1 MQNENSKIKTKY
13 PLATAG
19 KRIIAKVLDI
29 AIISC
34 LVLAIGFSIF
44 CTDPNFQW
52 GEKLQ
57 IAGWRYGLFVT
68 LMAVIFFGLMLLL
81 PRLWGKTIGM
91 KALKL
96 SYFKK
101 ENVNYT
107 FAIFKHELFV
117 WEIVVIVAFA
127 MGWTLTGLNQL
138 QIDSLLKGAS
148 AIFASSAPEG
158 LDKACYYA
166 GTAFT
171 AFYGITIIFLIS
183 IIVAICITSGKPAY
197 HDKYSHIYIF
207 FKQPINDSSFKS
219 KPKVS
224 EIEIKAPGALS
235 AESLEE
241 IDNI

>member
-1 MQNENSKIKTKY
+1 MQNENNKTKIKY

-34 LVLAIGFSIF
+34 LVLALGFTIF

-52 GEKLQ
+52 GEKLT

-68 LMAVIFFGLMLLL
+68 LMAIIFFGLMLLL
-81 PRLWGKTIGM
+81 PRFWGKTIGM

-96 SYFKK
+96 SYYKK

-117 WEIVVIVAFA
+117 WEIVVIIAFA
-127 MGWTLTGLNQL
+127 MGWTLCGLNQL
-138 QIDSLLKGAS
+138 QIDSLLQGAS
-148 AIFASSAPEG
+148 AIFTSSVPEG

-171 AFYGITIIFLIS
+171 AFYGVSIIILIA
-183 IIVAICITSGKPAY
+183 IIVAVCITSGKPAF
-197 HDKYSHIYIF
+197 HDKYSHLYIYY
-207 FKQPINDSSFKS
+207 KQPLNNNYLNKTTKNKEDT
-219 KPKVS
+219 V
-224 EIEIKAPGALS
+224 KAPGALS